1 MIHTVPLK
9 CLIVDDEPLAI
20 KVLEKYIA
28 ELDTLTLV
36 ASCRSATKALSYLA
50 KEPIDV
56 IFLDIQMPQLTGMA
70 FAKSLQQSP
79 KIVFTTAYRD
89 FAVESYEVNAI
100 DYLVKPISFERFF
113 QAVQK
118 LNAIPTEKASL
129 APQQE
134 DLPQETLLV
143 KADKK
148 QFVIK
153 LVDIQYIESVK
164 DYVIVHTP
172 QQQLV
177 SYQTMHQ
184 VLTSLPTTQ
193 FLRIHRSFII
203 NFRHLKAFNNSYVL
217 VAENEIPIGRT
228 YKEEV
233 YEKLKAFFS

>member
-1 MIHTVPLK
+1 MSIK

-20 KVLEKYIA
+20 KILEQYIA
-28 ELDTLTLV
+28 DLDNLELV
-36 ASCRSATKALSYLA
+36 ASCRSATKALTYLE
-50 KEPIDV
+50 KETIDV
-56 IFLDIQMPQLTGMA
+56 IFLDIQMPQITGMA
-70 FAKSLQQSP
+70 MAKSLQNPP
-79 KIVFTTAYRD
+79 KIIFTTAYRD

-113 QAVQK
+113 QAIQK
-118 LNAIPTEKASL
+118 LKSSSDTLATPNQASS
-129 APQQE
+129 
-134 DLPQETLLV
+134 ETLLI

-153 LVDIQYIESVK
+153 LSDIQYIENIK

-172 QQQLV
+172 HQDLI
-177 SYQTMHQ
+177 SYQTMQQ
-184 VLTSLPTTQ
+184 VIGALPITD

-203 NFRHLKAFNNSYVL
+203 NLNHLKAFNHSNVF

-233 YEKLKAFFS
+233 YQKLNQHFS

>member
-1 MIHTVPLK
+1 MPIK

-20 KVLEKYIA
+20 KILEQYIA
-28 ELDTLTLV
+28 DLDNLELV
-36 ASCRSATKALSYLA
+36 ASCRSATKALTYLE
-50 KEPIDV
+50 KETIDV
-56 IFLDIQMPQLTGMA
+56 IFLDIQMPQITGMA
-70 FAKSLQQSP
+70 MAKSLQSPP

-113 QAVQK
+113 QAIQK
-118 LNAIPTEKASL
+118 LKTSSTPSPSNESNLSISP
-129 APQQE
+129 
-134 DLPQETLLV
+134 ETLLI

-153 LVDIQYIESVK
+153 LIDIQYIESIK

-172 QQQLV
+172 HQDLV
-177 SYQTMHQ
+177 SYQTMQQ
-184 VLTSLPTTQ
+184 VIDALPITD

-203 NFRHLKAFNNSYVL
+203 NLNHLKAFNHSNVF

-233 YEKLKAFFS
+233 YQKLNQRFS